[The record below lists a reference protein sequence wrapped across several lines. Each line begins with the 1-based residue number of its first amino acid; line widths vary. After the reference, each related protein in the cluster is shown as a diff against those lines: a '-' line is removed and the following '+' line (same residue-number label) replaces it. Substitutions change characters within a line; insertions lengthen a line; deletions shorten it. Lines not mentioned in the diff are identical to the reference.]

1 MSLNNSTRKMRLG
14 VPLSRRSALLCG
26 LAGLLGSGASGTQA
40 NADEKW
46 PSEQAAGPFFCHA
59 DFSLDDFKGLVK
71 ELSYLQTDMQ
81 ASLGIELPEEKIHL
95 FLFEKKA
102 TYQAY
107 LKRYFPTVPSR
118 PALYIKD
125 RQRPGML
132 FACQGVDFEVDV
144 RHEAT
149 HAILHANLRDV
160 PLWVDEGLAEYYEM
174 PRDKRSD
181 GNPHLQTIRQ
191 LLRQNELPRL
201 DELESLRDISEM
213 RREHYRDA
221 WAWMHFCLHGSRE
234 AYTELVNLLKD
245 AKKEEDL
252 TPLSLR
258 LRSRIPDLEAKLVR
272 HFRP

>member
-1 MSLNNSTRKMRLG
+1 MVGMLAMMGLPLCPPFSKVSL
-14 VPLSRRSALLCG
+14 SA
-26 LAGLLGSGASGTQA
+26 
-40 NADEKW
+40 EKW
-46 PSEQAAGPFFCHA
+46 PSEQTAGPFLCHA
-59 DFSLDDFKGLVK
+59 DFSLENSQSLIQ
-71 ELSYLQTDMQ
+71 ELSYLQSDMQ
-81 ASLGIELPEEKIHL
+81 ASLGIDPPAEKIHL
-95 FLFEKKA
+95 FLFDKKP

-107 LKRYFPTVPSR
+107 LKRYFPTVPVR

-132 FACQGVDFEVDV
+132 FACRGVDFEVDV

-149 HAILHANLRDV
+149 HAILHANLQEV
-160 PLWVDEGLAEYYEM
+160 PLWLDEGLAEYFEM

-191 LLRQNELPRL
+191 LLRQNEMPRL

-221 WAWMHFCLHGSRE
+221 WAWVHFCLHGSRE
-234 AYTELVNLLKD
+234 AYTELVHFLAEAKQKD
-245 AKKEEDL
+245 DL
-252 TPLSLR
+252 GQFSLR
-258 LRSRIPDLEAKLVR
+258 LRQRLPDLEPRLVK